1 MLRLQI
7 CLLQKNVC
15 CSELHNEIQMN
26 LLKHCFRTMD
36 DGGDLLGESQVVYMA
51 ALHMQSCSIVLR
63 GVVLCVPGMM
73 KEK

>member
-1 MLRLQI
+1 
-7 CLLQKNVC
+7 
-15 CSELHNEIQMN
+15 
-26 LLKHCFRTMD
+26 MD

-51 ALHMQSCSIVLR
+51 ALHTQSCSIVLR